1 MENSNMTFVLRAA
14 AAALVV
20 AASTT
25 AASADCTREVLQS
38 FTRQSNTDMVRKEM
52 NLIGETGPF
61 TMTIDYL
68 KPDRMRQVVKTLIAP
83 DKPTETILVGSDAW
97 SRTGTD
103 AWQKL
108 DKSTTDQIVSFFKST
123 FAETPANVGI
133 FECLGA
139 ETIEGQKVRAFKG
152 LDEPKQKTP
161 EQIEAE
167 KKGEKPAEAPKNEAV
182 RIVYL
187 DVGTGLP
194 ARIIFAR
201 EGMLDKPIFKEV
213 YSYPTDIKI
222 EKPAG

>member
-1 MENSNMTFVLRAA
+1 MTFAIRAA
-14 AAALVV
+14 ATAIVLV
-20 AASTT
+20 ASTST
-25 AASADCTREVLQS
+25 AFADCSREVLQA
-38 FTRQSNTDMVRKEM
+38 FTRQSNTDMVRKVM
-52 NLIGETGPF
+52 NLIGEEGPF

-68 KPDRMRQVVKTLIAP
+68 KPNRMRQVVKTLTAP
-83 DKPTETILVGSDAW
+83 DQPTETVLVGTEAW
-97 SRTGTD
+97 SRTGAG

-108 DKSTTDQIVSFFKST
+108 DKSTTDQIISFFKST
-123 FAETPANVGI
+123 FAETPANVGT
-133 FECLGA
+133 FECMGA

-152 LDEPKQKTP
+152 LEEPKEKSP

-167 KKGEKPAEAPKNEAV
+167 KKGEKPAEAPKNEAL
-182 RIVYL
+182 RIVYV
-187 DVGTGLP
+187 DIESSLP

>member
-1 MENSNMTFVLRAA
+1 MTFALRAA

-25 AASADCTREVLQS
+25 AATADCTREVLQA

-52 NLIGETGPF
+52 NLIGEEGPF
-61 TMTIDYL
+61 TMTIEYV
-68 KPDRMRQVVKTLIAP
+68 KPDRMRQVVKTLVAP
-83 DKPTETILVGSDAW
+83 DKPTETILVGSEAW

-103 AWQKL
+103 AWQKV
-108 DKSTTDQIVSFFKST
+108 DKTTTDQIVSFFKST
-123 FAETPANVGI
+123 FSETPANIGS
-133 FECLGA
+133 FECMGG
-139 ETIEGQKVRAFKG
+139 ETIDGQKVRAYKG

-167 KKGEKPAEAPKNEAV
+167 KRGEKPTEEPKNEAV
-182 RIVYL
+182 RVVYL
-187 DVGTGLP
+187 DVASGLP

-213 YSYPTDIKI
+213 YSYPADIKI